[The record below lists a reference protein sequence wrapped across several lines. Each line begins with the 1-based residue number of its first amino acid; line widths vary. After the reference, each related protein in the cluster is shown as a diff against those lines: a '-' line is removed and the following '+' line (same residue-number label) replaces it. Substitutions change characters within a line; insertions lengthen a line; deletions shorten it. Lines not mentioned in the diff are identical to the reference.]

1 MRDAFASEL
10 FKLAKSNKDVIFI
23 TADLGFGVFDEFA
36 KKLPKQYINVG
47 VAEQNM
53 IGLATGLGLEGKKV
67 FVYSIGNFVSFRCLE
82 QIRNDAAY
90 HEIDLTIVCSG
101 GGFNYGPLG
110 MSHHTTEDIAIM
122 RAIPNITVVVPSTAW
137 EAKHATKKLGKLK
150 GISYLRI
157 EKGGENKPPFKNTKF
172 KIGKHIVHRHGKDV
186 CIITAGSIINECI
199 NAANELKKI
208 DVSCKIISM
217 PTIKP
222 IDEKII
228 IETARKFKNI
238 ITVEEHNRIGGLG
251 GAVAEVLVKSK
262 SITNFESIAIKDTFS
277 SIVGDQKYLRKEY
290 KIDTKSIIRTVKKI
304 IHS

>member
-10 FKLAKSNKDVIFI
+10 FKLAKSNKDVMFI

-36 KKLPKQYINVG
+36 KAMPNQYVNVG

-53 IGLATGLGLEGKKV
+53 IGLATGLGLEGKRI

-110 MSHHTTEDIAIM
+110 MSHHTTEDIAVM

-137 EAKHATKKLGKLK
+137 EAKHATQKLGKHK
-150 GISYLRI
+150 GVSYLRI
-157 EKGGENKPPFKNTKF
+157 EKGGDNYPPFKNSKF
-172 KIGKHIVHRHGKDV
+172 ELGKHIVHRYGKDV

-199 NAANELKKI
+199 EAAGKLEKSNI
-208 DVSCKIISM
+208 SCKIISM
-217 PTIKP
+217 HTIKP
-222 IDEKII
+222 IDEKVILK
-228 IETARKFKNI
+228 TAKNFKNI
-238 ITVEEHNRIGGLG
+238 ITVEEHNCLGGLG

-262 SITNFESIAIKDTFS
+262 FVRNFECVAVNDEFS
-277 SIVGDQKYLRKEY
+277 SIVGNQKYLRNKY
-290 KIDTKSIIRTVKKI
+290 KIDSNSIIKTIKKI
-304 IHS
+304 ILK